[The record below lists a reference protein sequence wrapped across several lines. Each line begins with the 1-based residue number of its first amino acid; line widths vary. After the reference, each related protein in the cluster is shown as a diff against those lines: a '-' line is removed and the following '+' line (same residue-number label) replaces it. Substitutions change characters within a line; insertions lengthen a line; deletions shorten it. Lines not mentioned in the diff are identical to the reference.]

1 MSTPLGSR
9 CSTEPRIRR
18 SASAHRPDWTDSILV
33 EKRPLPTL
41 GKSMSERTPT
51 LKKIYGAGSTNLSLP
66 PIQRSV
72 SRIQSGSLQN
82 KMQQSRSTTS
92 NGRCVMNLSTAS
104 SSSRSSQHK
113 PSDRSLHELLN
124 VVSFLKTNCKQLKK
138 ENENLN
144 SQMREMKQH
153 HVVEQASAEAFENKQ
168 KNLEKQWNRQ
178 IVEFSELKQTFAQ
191 QSKFLVQRE
200 EEIRTLR
207 VDGLRSRINELRA
220 TIGRGI
226 AEAFRLNASVVSL
239 NYSGSPGQNGN
250 VNEDHLPFTKDLTRQ
265 KMQQL
270 SELLLDCDSRIRTLT
285 KEAQQLT
292 SDDDSDDE
300 TNDSLSKLLEKLR
313 GEQENFQRQCNQI
326 AKNIEKMKVADAT
339 TNEESTNDSVIA
351 DFIVLLQTHKKRLQI
366 LKQLDDSKEHDFVP
380 RHFSKRKSDS
390 LSSPE
395 K

>member
-200 EEIRTLR
+200 EEIR
-207 VDGLRSRINELRA
+207 
-220 TIGRGI
+220 
-226 AEAFRLNASVVSL
+226 

-326 AKNIEKMKVADAT
+326 AKNIEKMK
-339 TNEESTNDSVIA
+339 NDSVIA

>member
-1 MSTPLGSR
+1 
-9 CSTEPRIRR
+9 
-18 SASAHRPDWTDSILV
+18 
-33 EKRPLPTL
+33 
-41 GKSMSERTPT
+41 
-51 LKKIYGAGSTNLSLP
+51 
-66 PIQRSV
+66 
-72 SRIQSGSLQN
+72 
-82 KMQQSRSTTS
+82 
-92 NGRCVMNLSTAS
+92 
-104 SSSRSSQHK
+104 
-113 PSDRSLHELLN
+113 
-124 VVSFLKTNCKQLKK
+124 
-138 ENENLN
+138 
-144 SQMREMKQH
+144 MREMKQH

-200 EEIRTLR
+200 EEIR
-207 VDGLRSRINELRA
+207 
-220 TIGRGI
+220 
-226 AEAFRLNASVVSL
+226 

-339 TNEESTNDSVIA
+339 TNEESTVLNEKNKDIINDSNDQQA
-351 DFIVLLQTHKKRLQI
+351 LL
-366 LKQLDDSKEHDFVP
+366 
-380 RHFSKRKSDS
+380 FS
-390 LSSPE
+390 PT
-395 K
+395 